1 MSIQVKIPALGESI
15 SEVVISKWLKK
26 EGDLVKMDEV
36 LCELETDKATMELN
50 AEQAG
55 ILHIVAPEGSTL
67 PIGGIACEI
76 SEASGAQGSAAAAGS
91 VGGSA
96 AGSATGSVGG
106 SATGSVGG
114 SAAGSAS
121 QGTGDGLQPAAVQA
135 ETRGGFPS
143 PSAAKIMAENS
154 INPEQVVGTGRDGRI
169 IKADALQAVA
179 SGAASTAADASPS
192 SSAASTA
199 SANEL
204 VASTQAAD
212 SASAS
217 TTTSAATP
225 AAGASAAGSSVS
237 SPVPGQLFNRDTRS
251 EKMSQLRKTVAR
263 RLVAVKNETA
273 MLTTFNE
280 VDMSAI
286 TELRGRYKDKFKE
299 KYQVGLGYMS
309 FFARAVCLALQEFP
323 AVNARI
329 EGEEMIF
336 HPYVDLSVAVSAPK
350 GLMVP
355 VVRNAE
361 SLSLDQIEK
370 EIARLAGKARSG
382 NLSLEE
388 MNGGT
393 FTITNG
399 GVFGSMLST
408 PIINAPQSAIL
419 GMHNIVQRPVAVK
432 GEVVVHP
439 VMYVA
444 LSYDHRIID
453 GKDSVGFLYRVKEYI
468 EDPGRMLLGI

>member
-15 SEVVISKWLKK
+15 SEVVIAKWLKK

-55 ILHIVAPEGSTL
+55 RLHIVAAEGSTL

-76 SEASGAQGSAAAAGS
+76 SEAGAEQASTGGGS
-91 VGGSA
+91 VA
-96 AGSATGSVGG
+96 NEAHR
-106 SATGSVGG
+106 
-114 SAAGSAS
+114 
-121 QGTGDGLQPAAVQA
+121 GTGDGQLPIGGHDEV
-135 ETRGGFPS
+135 RGGFPS

-154 INPEQVVGTGRDGRI
+154 INPEMVVGTGRDGRI

-179 SGAASTAADASPS
+179 TGVSSTAAPTGD
-192 SSAASTA
+192 STA
-199 SANEL
+199 STPAANPD
-204 VASTQAAD
+204 ST
-212 SASAS
+212 SA
-217 TTTSAATP
+217 TSAAPST
-225 AAGASAAGSSVS
+225 AAASPTAPSTAAA
-237 SPVPGQLFNRDTRS
+237 SPLPGVLFNRDTHS
-251 EKMSQLRKTVAR
+251 EKMTQLRKTVAR

-286 TELRGRYKDKFKE
+286 NELRGRYKDKFKE

-323 AVNARI
+323 QVNARI
-329 EGEEMIF
+329 EGDEMIF

-355 VVRNAE
+355 VIRNAE

-370 EIARLAGKARSG
+370 EVARLAARARSSQ
-382 NLSLEE
+382 LSLEE

-399 GVFGSMLST
+399 GIFGSMLST

-419 GMHNIVQRPVAVK
+419 GMHNIVERPVAVK
-432 GEVVVHP
+432 GEVKIRP

-453 GKDSVGFLYRVKEYI
+453 GKDSVGFLLRVKEYI

>member
-1 MSIQVKIPALGESI
+1 
-15 SEVVISKWLKK
+15 
-26 EGDLVKMDEV
+26 
-36 LCELETDKATMELN
+36 
-50 AEQAG
+50 
-55 ILHIVAPEGSTL
+55 
-67 PIGGIACEI
+67 
-76 SEASGAQGSAAAAGS
+76 
-91 VGGSA
+91 
-96 AGSATGSVGG
+96 
-106 SATGSVGG
+106 
-114 SAAGSAS
+114 
-121 QGTGDGLQPAAVQA
+121 
-135 ETRGGFPS
+135 
-143 PSAAKIMAENS
+143 MAENS

-179 SGAASTAADASPS
+179 TGAASIADPAR
-192 SSAASTA
+192 A
-199 SANEL
+199 SAE
-204 VASTQAAD
+204 STKTAD

-217 TTTSAATP
+217 PPTAA
-225 AAGASAAGSSVS
+225 
-237 SPVPGQLFNRDTRS
+237 SPLFNRDTRS

-280 VDMSAI
+280 VNMSAVS
-286 TELRGRYKDKFKE
+286 ELRGRYKDKFKE

-329 EGEEMIF
+329 EGDEMIF

-355 VVRNAE
+355 VIRNAE

-370 EIARLAGKARSG
+370 EVARLAGRARNG
-382 NLSLEE
+382 QLSLEE

-419 GMHNIVQRPVAVK
+419 GMHNIVDRPVAIK
-432 GEVVVHP
+432 GEVKVHP
-439 VMYVA
+439 VMFVA

>member
-1 MSIQVKIPALGESI
+1 
-15 SEVVISKWLKK
+15 
-26 EGDLVKMDEV
+26 
-36 LCELETDKATMELN
+36 
-50 AEQAG
+50 
-55 ILHIVAPEGSTL
+55 
-67 PIGGIACEI
+67 
-76 SEASGAQGSAAAAGS
+76 
-91 VGGSA
+91 
-96 AGSATGSVGG
+96 
-106 SATGSVGG
+106 
-114 SAAGSAS
+114 
-121 QGTGDGLQPAAVQA
+121 
-135 ETRGGFPS
+135 
-143 PSAAKIMAENS
+143 MAENS
-154 INPEQVVGTGRDGRI
+154 INPEMIVGTGRDGRI

-179 SGAASTAADASPS
+179 AGVSSTAADASPS
-192 SSAASTA
+192 SSAASA
-199 SANEL
+199 SGS

-217 TTTSAATP
+217 ATTTAAAP
-225 AAGASAAGSSVS
+225 AAGASAAGSSDS
-237 SPVPGQLFNRDTRS
+237 SPVPGQLFSRNTRS

-329 EGEEMIF
+329 EGDEMIF

-382 NLSLEE
+382 QLSLEE

-419 GMHNIVQRPVAVK
+419 GMHNIVERPVAIK
-432 GEVVVHP
+432 GEVKVHP